1 MPRTTCILKLSL
13 LANVLMVSVPA
24 QAVSWEWLTPS
35 FPGGNERD
43 LGLQIG
49 LGDPLRHTG
58 TLSLLPE
65 NVYSDG
71 WSMFENGSFGQG
83 GNARITYD
91 HRASVL
97 VAPALPAGDES
108 PATPASAQLGMSSYL
123 LGSVNNGP
131 QDVLMRNNAF
141 TGPAKVNTT
150 VVQAFKLQADQ
161 GESLGSPVMV
171 NYSAL
176 FQFGVSAGAS
186 TKMAGSGSLH
196 GPTGASLF
204 TVEHNGTALLSH
216 GADPDA
222 GYAWGDAG
230 SVLARIGDTFAI
242 AASVSAWLSVLH
254 EDFSIGYQ
262 SAGFSPSLN
271 VTLQA
276 EPVPEPETWAMLL
289 AGLGLTCLRLRAA
302 RRIGRPSLKSAYE
315 IRM

>member
-1 MPRTTCILKLSL
+1 MHAQGEKIMPHTTRILKLSL
-13 LANVLMVSVPA
+13 LASVLMVSVPA
-24 QAVSWEWLTPS
+24 QAVSWERLAPS

-49 LGDPLRHTG
+49 TGAPLRHTG

-71 WSMFENGSFGQG
+71 WSMFENGSIGQS

-97 VAPALPAGDES
+97 VAPAVPVGDET
-108 PATPASAQLGMSSYL
+108 PATPASAQLDMSSYL

-150 VVQAFKLQADQ
+150 VVQTFKLQADQ
-161 GESLGSPVMV
+161 GETLGSPVMV
-171 NYSAL
+171 SYSAL
-176 FQFGVSAGAS
+176 FQFGVIAGAS

-204 TVEHNGTALLSH
+204 TLERNGTSLLSH
-216 GADPDA
+216 EADPDT
-222 GYAWGDAG
+222 GYAWGDGG
-230 SVLARIGDTFAI
+230 SVLAQIGDTFVI
-242 AASVSAWLSVLH
+242 AASLSAWLSVIN
-254 EDFSIGYQ
+254 EDFSPGYQ

-271 VTLQA
+271 VTLLA
-276 EPVPEPETWAMLL
+276 DPVPEPETWVMLL
-289 AGLGLTCLRLRAA
+289 AGLGLVGLMA
-302 RRIGRPSLKSAYE
+302 RRGYVFNR
-315 IRM
+315 RT